1 MDQKNRGCAYT
12 AERWWTSKAD
22 GPFNRLAFPRASRY
36 HGGMKAV
43 ADAAMNRDGR
53 FTYGDYRIWD
63 DGERW
68 ELIGGH
74 AWCMSPAP
82 RTRHQE
88 LLLLL
93 ARKVGDFLERKPCKA
108 FLAPFDVILPEED
121 ESDDEVDTVVQ
132 PDLSVFC
139 DRSKITEAGARGAP
153 DFIIEIL
160 SPSTAKKDL
169 GDKFALY
176 ERHGVREYWVVDPDA
191 RVVHAW
197 SLGED
202 GKYGRER
209 LSKKGEGIAS
219 TAIEGFSVDSGELFA
234 ED

>member
-1 MDQKNRGCAYT
+1 
-12 AERWWTSKAD
+12 
-22 GPFNRLAFPRASRY
+22 
-36 HGGMKAV
+36 MKTV
-43 ADAAMNRDGR
+43 ADAAINRSGR
-53 FTYGDYRIWD
+53 FTYGDYRKWD

-68 ELIGGH
+68 ELIEGR

-88 LLLLL
+88 LLLFL

-108 FLAPFDVILPEED
+108 FIAPFDVLFPDEE

-132 PDLSVFC
+132 PDIAVFF
-139 DRSKITEAGARGAP
+139 DMSKITDAGARGAP

-202 GKYGRER
+202 GKYGRESLR
-209 LSKKGEGIAS
+209 AKGETVAS
-219 TAIEGFSVDSGELFA
+219 TTIEGFAVDSGELFA
-234 ED
+234 EELGQQS